1 MKSEKMHAIREM
13 HTEVNAPMSTILA
26 VDTSS
31 EACSIA
37 LLKEGQVF
45 AEFVEAPR
53 QHTQRLLPMIDALL
67 SAQGVKPSEL
77 DAIAYGRGPGSFTG
91 LRICLGVVQ
100 GLAFSADVPVIPV
113 STLETMA
120 QGAISRF
127 RLPLGHKILTV
138 LDARM
143 SEIYGGLFENCEGS
157 PKAVIDEFVGAPSD
171 LDGCQPL
178 SETPV
183 AELTKIGAGCHY
195 SDIQSIS
202 ASQEVQTFLPRAE
215 DMLPL
220 AEKALLA
227 GKVVRAEDAQPV
239 YLRDSVAWK
248 KRERIRQ

>member
-1 MKSEKMHAIREM
+1 
-13 HTEVNAPMSTILA
+13 MSTILA

-37 LLKEGQVF
+37 LLKDGKVF
-45 AEFVEAPR
+45 AEFIEAPR

-67 SAQGVKPSEL
+67 REQQLKPSDL

-100 GLAFSADVPVIPV
+100 GLAFSSDIPVIPV
-113 STLETMA
+113 STLEAMA

-127 RLPLGHKILTV
+127 NLPQGHKILTV

-143 SEIYGGLFENCEGS
+143 SEIYGGLFENCDSS

-171 LDGCQPL
+171 LDGCKPL

-183 AELTKIGAGCHY
+183 AKLIKIGAGCHY
-195 SDIQSIS
+195 SYLQSID
-202 ASQEVQTFLPRAE
+202 ASREEQAFLPRAE
-215 DMLPL
+215 DMLPI

-227 GKVVRAEDAQPV
+227 GEAIRAEDAQPV